1 MSEQNAPPPTDS
13 PLLFIYD
20 ADNKSSRT
28 SAWFRG
34 DGDMFVQVR
43 QVPVTGGLS
52 GLQTALAE
60 LVHNG
65 ETFQRCVIDADGAPG
80 MVYFGGEA
88 MNFSNMPIYLNNGLH
103 LEKIFPLPSRIYF
116 NGAHIADPLIR
127 SRYKWPGKVE
137 DLPDTGTVWDFLDA
151 AAKIFLKR
159 GGGVTF
165 ASSGGTIGFGPR
177 HHFLA
182 DTCWSL
188 WGPAG
193 LFLKHYTT

>member
-1 MSEQNAPPPTDS
+1 MSDQNAPPPTDS

-20 ADNKSSRT
+20 ADNKASRT
-28 SAWFRG
+28 QAWFRG
-34 DGDMFVQVR
+34 DGDMFEQVR
-43 QVPVTGGLS
+43 QVPVRGGLS
-52 GLQTALAE
+52 GLATALAE
-60 LVHNG
+60 LVHKG

-80 MVYFGGEA
+80 MVYFGNEA
-88 MNFSNMPIYLNNGLH
+88 MNFSNMQIYFHPGLG
-103 LEKIFPLPSRIYF
+103 LERIFPLPSRIYF

-127 SRYKWPGKVE
+127 IGWRETSLRPN
-137 DLPDTGTVWDFLDA
+137 TGTVWDFLDA

-165 ASSGGTIGFGPR
+165 ASSGGTIGLGPR

-188 WGPAG
+188 WGPG
-193 LFLKHYTT
+193 GMFLKHYIT